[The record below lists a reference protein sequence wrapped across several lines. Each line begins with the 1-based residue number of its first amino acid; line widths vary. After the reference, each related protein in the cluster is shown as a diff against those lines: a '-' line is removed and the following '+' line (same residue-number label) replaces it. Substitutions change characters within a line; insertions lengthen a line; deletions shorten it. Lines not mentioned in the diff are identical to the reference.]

1 MSGVASICASARGVG
16 ADAVGVGVT
25 VGRIRVGVAV
35 GDGVKLGI
43 NIGGIVGVSDVGVFD
58 GVAGNSD
65 GVNLDV
71 GSAASTFGLGLGVDM
86 LVAVD
91 VGEAISISGEM
102 VTFDGLH
109 AVKANTIIK
118 LQGYTPFMKRLILS
132 TLSSYLFLLRSNLT
146 NRAGRCGK

>member
-1 MSGVASICASARGVG
+1 LSGVASICASARGVG

-25 VGRIRVGVAV
+25 VGRIRVGVAI

-43 NIGGIVGVSDVGVFD
+43 NVGVIVGGSDVGVFD
-58 GVAGNSD
+58 DVAGNSD
-65 GVNLDV
+65 RVSLDV
-71 GSAASTFGLGLGVDM
+71 GSAASTFGLGPGVDM

-118 LQGYTPFMKRLILS
+118 PQ
-132 TLSSYLFLLRSNLT
+132 RSNSFIKHLIPFILRPYFFSRIQ
-146 NRAGRCGK
+146 N